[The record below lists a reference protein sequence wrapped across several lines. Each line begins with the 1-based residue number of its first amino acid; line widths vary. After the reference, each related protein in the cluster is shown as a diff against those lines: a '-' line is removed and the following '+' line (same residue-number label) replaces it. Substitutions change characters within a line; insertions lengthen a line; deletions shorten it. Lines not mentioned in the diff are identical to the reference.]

1 MIFVCVNMVGL
12 TQHVGRLH
20 LKALRLLS
28 LQHVQ
33 QGLKAA
39 QAQRGVREAGL
50 LYQLKHPAQADADDL
65 HTHTHTKR
73 SAFI

>member
-1 MIFVCVNMVGL
+1 MVGL
-12 TQHVGRLH
+12 TQHVRRLH

-65 HTHTHTKR
+65 HTHTHKKKHFYMR
-73 SAFI
+73 Y